1 MIGRWGKGYPFPK
14 VSDIVVAITFEWS
27 RCHSQQ
33 NLTYLANFQ
42 GEKFLQKNI
51 LPHQLYNS
59 FSCQYWLDFR
69 TATAL
74 PFLQQQKGRKLAL
87 ILHTKKA
94 FFSICS
100 YIRNL
105 SSSFFFHPSTRYP
118 IQQSCS
124 RCCFSLTQMCAYSVG
139 QKMKIAVINLWGC
152 DHLDVLGFS

>member
-1 MIGRWGKGYPFPK
+1 MIGRGEQGTHLPK
-14 VSDIVVAITFEWS
+14 VSDIVAITFEWS

-59 FSCQYWLDFR
+59 FCQYWLDFR

-74 PFLQQQKGRKLAL
+74 PCLQHKKEK
-87 ILHTKKA
+87 ISINFTHKKA

-105 SSSFFFHPSTRYP
+105 SSSFFSSQHTLSHSTILFQVLFFP
-118 IQQSCS
+118 HIDV
-124 RCCFSLTQMCAYSVG
+124 CAYSVG

>member
-1 MIGRWGKGYPFPK
+1 MIGRWGIGDPFPK
-14 VSDIVVAITFEWS
+14 VSDIVAITFEWS

-59 FSCQYWLDFR
+59 FCQYWLDFR

-74 PFLQQQKGRKLAL
+74 PCLQHKKEK
-87 ILHTKKA
+87 ISINFTHKKA

-124 RCCFSLTQMCAYSVG
+124 RCCFSLTQMCVRTA
-139 QKMKIAVINLWGC
+139 
-152 DHLDVLGFS
+152 LDGK

>member
-1 MIGRWGKGYPFPK
+1 MIGRWGKGDPFPK
-14 VSDIVVAITFEWS
+14 VSDNVAITFEWS

-51 LPHQLYNS
+51 LPHQLLI
-59 FSCQYWLDFR
+59 FCQYWLDFR

-74 PFLQQQKGRKLAL
+74 PCLQHKKEKISINFTHKKSILFYLLVYQKSKFL
-87 ILHTKKA
+87 
-94 FFSICS
+94 FFSS
-100 YIRNL
+100 QHTL
-105 SSSFFFHPSTRYP
+105 SHSTILFQVLFFPH
-118 IQQSCS
+118 IDV
-124 RCCFSLTQMCAYSVG
+124 CAYSVG